1 MESEYDSET
10 RTLTLT
16 TELLEAGRSVSVTLP
31 GADDCTA
38 KESRERLNERVF
50 EFLDQVQGSIV
61 KKKNVYQYF
70 AGDYTKE
77 EILASLTGLEL
88 PESWKAVLTE
98 MLIG

>member
-1 MESEYDSET
+1 M
-10 RTLTLT
+10 
-16 TELLEAGRSVSVTLP
+16 SVTLP
-31 GADDCTA
+31 GADNCTV

-88 PESWKAVLTE
+88 TDRDADRLNFNHKTQKTGEKITYRK
-98 MLIG
+98 